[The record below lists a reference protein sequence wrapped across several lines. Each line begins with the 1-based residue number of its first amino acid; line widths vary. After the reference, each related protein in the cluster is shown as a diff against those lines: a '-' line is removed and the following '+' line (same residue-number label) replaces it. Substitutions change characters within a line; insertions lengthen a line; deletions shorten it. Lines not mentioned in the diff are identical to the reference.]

1 MMKRILAI
9 VLCFAM
15 CLTGCS
21 QTTIKDNENEQET
34 SVTGNTNNAVD
45 VEELGIEF
53 SGMNDDNLLTYVED
67 MVYME
72 TVNNLNSEEFVVEE
86 VRAVYLSKEYLE
98 EVAYNSQSNLYFGY
112 TIAEL
117 NDFFQDSRYV
127 FTLSEDGTTTVQEL
141 QEIAETDSETILK
154 NVAIGTG
161 VILVC
166 VTVSVV
172 SAGGGAPAAVTAIF
186 TASAK
191 TATTFALSSSAFGA
205 VSAGIVR
212 GYQTGD
218 LGEALDAAALAGSE
232 GFKWGAISGAVIGGG
247 EEAFLLKAGTKG
259 GLTMSDVAV
268 IQKESQYP
276 IELIAKFNSMEQYE
290 ICKSAG
296 LTTKMINGKTALV
309 RKIDLDYVDDLTGK
323 TNLQLMQEGYAPID
337 PTGTK
342 YQLHHVGQKND
353 SPLAILTQAEHTGNG
368 NDPIWH
374 TLTEGFEN
382 PSSQKGWSTIREQ
395 FWKDYAKQVV
405 NGGI

>member
-1 MMKRILAI
+1 MKKIIALI
-9 VLCFAM
+9 LCFVIF
-15 CLTGCS
+15 LTGCS
-21 QTTIKDNENEQET
+21 PSANKNDDNNNSSATNE
-34 SVTGNTNNAVD
+34 SK
-45 VEELGIEF
+45 VEELDIEF
-53 SGMNDDNLLTYVED
+53 TGMNDDALLNYVED
-67 MVYME
+67 MIYTE
-72 TVNNLNSEEFVVEE
+72 TVNELNSDEYVVEE

-117 NDFFQDSRYV
+117 NEYFQDSRYV
-127 FTLSEDGTTTVQEL
+127 FALSDEGTTTVEEL

-166 VTVSVV
+166 VTVSTV
-172 SAGGGAPAAVTAIF
+172 SAGVGAPAAVTAIF
-186 TASAK
+186 AASAK
-191 TATTFALSSSAFGA
+191 TATTFAVSSSAFGA

-218 LGEALDAAALAGSE
+218 INEALDAATLAASE
-232 GFKWGAISGAVIGGG
+232 GFKWGAISGAVVGGG
-247 EEAFLLKAGTKG
+247 EKAFLLKSGTKG

-276 IELIAKFNSMEQYE
+276 VELIAKFNSMEQYE

-296 LTTKMINGKTALV
+296 LTAKMIDGKTALV
-309 RKIDLDYVDDLTGK
+309 RKIDLDYIDDVTGK
-323 TNLQLMQEGYAPID
+323 TNLQLMQDGYAPLD

-342 YQLHHVGQKND
+342 YQLHHIGQNND
-353 SPLAILTQAEHTGNG
+353 SPLAVLTQAEHTGNG

-382 PSSQKGWSTIREQ
+382 PSSQPGWAKIREN
-395 FWKDYAKQVV
+395 FWKDYAKKVV
-405 NGGI
+405 EGSI